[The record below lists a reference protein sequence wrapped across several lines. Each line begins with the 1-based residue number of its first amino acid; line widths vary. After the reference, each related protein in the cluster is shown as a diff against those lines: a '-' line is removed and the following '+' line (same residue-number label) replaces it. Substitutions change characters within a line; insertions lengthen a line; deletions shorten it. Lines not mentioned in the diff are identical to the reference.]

1 MHPLQIG
8 MAGEASEVVL
18 HTNTAAAIASGT
30 LDVYAT
36 PAMIGLMEQAACKAI
51 AACLEDGI
59 TTVGVSISISHD
71 SATPVGKTVTAKA
84 VLTGVDDRKLT
95 FKVIASDDCGVIGQ
109 GIHER
114 FLIKSEKF
122 LAKLKAKK
130 G

>member
-1 MHPLQIG
+1 MHPFQIG
-8 MAGEASEVVL
+8 MAAEASEVVL